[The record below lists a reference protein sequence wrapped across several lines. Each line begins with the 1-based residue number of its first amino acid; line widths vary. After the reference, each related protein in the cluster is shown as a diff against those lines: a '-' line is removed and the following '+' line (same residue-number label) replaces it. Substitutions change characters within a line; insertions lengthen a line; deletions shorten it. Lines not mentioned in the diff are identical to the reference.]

1 MSDHSGPVLHCGWMS
16 TSARHV
22 HYTYAEYLALE
33 EESSVRHEFL
43 DGEIYAMAGGSPDHA
58 ALAAAVIGLVRGQLP
73 PGCRVF
79 TSDLRV
85 RIAATGLTTYPDAAV
100 ICGSTERSSEDSLAV
115 TNPLLL
121 VEVTSPSTE
130 EYDRGEKLRHYK
142 GLPSLREV
150 LIVSHRTPELT
161 LHRREDAGW
170 ETTTSGPA
178 GALTL
183 ASVGARLDVDE
194 VYRGGLE
201 DAG

>member
-1 MSDHSGPVLHCGWMS
+1 MS
-16 TSARHV
+16 TSARRV
-22 HYTYAEYLALE
+22 HYTYAEYLVLE

-58 ALAAAVIGLVRGQLP
+58 ALAAALIRIVGGQLP

-100 ICGSTERSSEDSLAV
+100 VCGRTQRSPDDPLAV
-115 TNPLLL
+115 TNPVLL

-130 EYDRGEKLRHYK
+130 EYDRGEKLRHYTAM
-142 GLPSLREV
+142 PSVREV
-150 LIVSHRTPELT
+150 LFVSHRKPELT
-161 LHRREDAGW
+161 LHRRDEPAW
-170 ETTTSGPA
+170 TSVSAAA
-178 GALTL
+178 GAVLEL
-183 ASVGARLDVDE
+183 ASVAALVAVDE
-194 VYRGGLE
+194 LYRGGLE